1 MRDEAAVSG
10 LNFEWEDMFHKNL
23 EGGGINSALPF
34 LSFVYLSFKLSLY
47 IQ

>member
-23 EGGGINSALPF
+23 EGGGINSALLF